1 VRGGNTQN
9 QNGITMGTGAGELDW
24 EGIIRYSIQQLG
36 SVNPKYIL
44 PNKVGVSVIIRQD
57 MN

>member
-1 VRGGNTQN
+1 
-9 QNGITMGTGAGELDW
+9 MGTGAGELDW